1 MKSIADACADGRID
15 GRIAV
20 VVGNFADSPA
30 LARAAE
36 LGIPIATVKSPSASA
51 EPHAS
56 EIYGKTLL
64 DVLQSHGVELV
75 CLAGYIRKIPGEVIE
90 QFPGRIMNIHNAL
103 IPSFCGKGMYG
114 MNVHQAAVDYGVK
127 VSGCTVHFVDEGY
140 DTGPIIM
147 QSTVPV
153 YAEDTAEDVSARVL
167 VAEHDTYWR
176 AINLFAQGRLKIDG
190 RKVSIANAGSP
201 PQPLPEG
208 EGLSD

>member
-1 MKSIADACADGRID
+1 
-15 GRIAV
+15 V
-20 VVGNFADSPA
+20 
-30 LARAAE
+30 

-51 EPHAS
+51 EPQAS

-64 DVLQSHGVELV
+64 GVLRSHGVELV
-75 CLAGYIRKIPGEVIE
+75 CLAGYIRKIPREVINE
-90 QFPGRIMNIHNAL
+90 FPGRIMNIHNAL

-153 YAEDTAEDVSARVL
+153 YAEDTAEDVSARAGESAKL
-167 VAEHDTYWR
+167 PTTTTIWPSIRPSAQAS
-176 AINLFAQGRLKIDG
+176 AIDFIL
-190 RKVSIANAGSP
+190 
-201 PQPLPEG
+201 LPRP
-208 EGLSD
+208 